1 VTRLSAEDPKIA
13 VCEAVFF
20 DIYQPKSACTS
31 FSFCIIA
38 ILVIDCFL
46 SKFHIIHPEVH
57 KYFTKISN
65 CYEFVTKK
73 LYREL
78 LKAKNPARRFLKGEE
93 YQFLE
98 MDY

>member
-1 VTRLSAEDPKIA
+1 VTRLSAEDPKNA
-13 VCEAVFF
+13 VCEVVFF

-31 FSFCIIA
+31 FSFCITA

-46 SKFHIIHPEVH
+46 SKFHIIHPEIH
-57 KYFTKISN
+57 KYFTENIKLLRIRN
-65 CYEFVTKK
+65 KK
-73 LYREL
+73 LYRGAFEGEKSRSSL
-78 LKAKNPARRFLKGEE
+78 LKGAD